1 MEHEVRERLWT
12 RAQVWRE
19 QHSPEKASAGCPTR
33 RDLYHSPNIPRTTA
47 RPTPPAAPTPKKTPS
62 PGFRDKPSG
71 SLVRR
76 LGLGRI
82 DDRGAGLGKKG
93 KTAFAAA
100 YRGGEISRWLRVDQ
114 NGSYPVVVFAAAAA
128 DVPLGRA
135 LPLCFEGLSER
146 CHPLCLLARRG
157 TLMLLAE
164 HPERAQVPAC
174 VEIKMLRRVR
184 RVDLRAI
191 DATPARWR
199 GDAGSSPLEHPTHW
213 LISTQVPALLPRLA
227 GPLRAAL
234 ADPDADVC
242 GFALTVLAPLAEL
255 CGAALEQF
263 LDRLLPPVARRCG
276 GRGKLAAAALDAL
289 RRVEE
294 SCPGAGAKIRR
305 KVPAYR

>member
-1 MEHEVRERLWT
+1 MASEEHRIRERLWA

-157 TLMLLAE
+157 TLMLSPSTSGRGAGLCGN
-164 HPERAQVPAC
+164 Q
-174 VEIKMLRRVR
+174 ILRRVR
-184 RVDLRAI
+184 AESPRRLPRHRRDACSMAWRCRFLAARA
-191 DATPARWR
+191 
-199 GDAGSSPLEHPTHW
+199 PTHW

-227 GPLRAAL
+227 GPLGPRW
-234 ADPDADVC
+234 P
-242 GFALTVLAPLAEL
+242 T
-255 CGAALEQF
+255 
-263 LDRLLPPVARRCG
+263 
-276 GRGKLAAAALDAL
+276 GRG
-289 RRVEE
+289 RVR
-294 SCPGAGAKIRR
+294 PR
-305 KVPAYR
+305 